1 MSKFDQYL
9 STKPPAK
16 LGDISAHTGHTDS
29 RVAMY
34 KAFAEDER
42 AKDARTESTPLV
54 QWARKGASLKQRL
67 VASKTPS
74 STSLAS
80 ITRK

>member
-9 STKPPAK
+9 STKSPGK
-16 LGDISAHTGHTDS
+16 LGDIGLHTGHTDS
-29 RVAMY
+29 RAAMY

-67 VASKTPS
+67 GAPRTLSGRS
-74 STSLAS
+74 QLSG
-80 ITRK
+80 TRK